1 MRFMFFITSAHTTPP
16 TPELIEAMDKLAN
29 EEIKAGRMIDT
40 GGLMPLVTGARV
52 RLESGKVSLI
62 DGPFIE
68 AKEMVGGYAI
78 FEMQNKEE
86 AVASAMNFMQMH
98 IDYMPGWEG
107 TCEIRAMA
115 GDDFEAGCP
124 VSVATAADA

>member
-52 RLESGKVSLI
+52 TLKEGKVALI

-98 IDYMPGWEG
+98 ADHMPGWEG

>member
-52 RLESGKVSLI
+52 TLKEGKVALI

-98 IDYMPGWEG
+98 ADHMPGWEG

-115 GDDFEAGCP
+115 GEDFEAGCP

>member
-1 MRFMFFITSAHTTPP
+1 MRFMFFITSAHTSPP

-52 RLESGKVSLI
+52 TLKQGKVALI

-86 AVASAMNFMQMH
+86 AVASAMNFMQLH
-98 IDYMPGWEG
+98 ADHMPGWEG
-107 TCEIRAMA
+107 TCEVRAMA
-115 GDDFEAGCP
+115 GEDFEAGCP

>member
-107 TCEIRAMA
+107 TCEIRPMA
-115 GDDFEAGCP
+115 TEDFEAACQIQAP
-124 VSVATAADA
+124 ARA

>member
-78 FEMQNKEE
+78 FDMQNKEE

-107 TCEIRAMA
+107 TCEIRPMA
-115 GDDFEAGCP
+115 TEDFEAACQIQAP
-124 VSVATAADA
+124 ARA

>member
-29 EEIKAGRMIDT
+29 QEIKAGRMIDT
-40 GGLMPLVTGARV
+40 GGLMPLAMGARV
-52 RLESGKVSLI
+52 TLKDDKLALI
-62 DGPFIE
+62 DGPFVE

-78 FEMQNKEE
+78 FEMQSKEE

-98 IDYMPGWEG
+98 KDHMPGWEG

-115 GDDFEAGCP
+115 GEDFEAGCP
-124 VSVATAADA
+124 VSVATASV